1 MQTLYVIFWCTGV
14 ASYLSSLVSS
24 YLCVI
29 FCALRLHAWPSC
41 SVTANTQRPAFH
53 YTIGLLQDSRNRI
66 WNDVWWIR
74 CRRRPLVGYVDW
86 LVFGTWE
93 KRTAKWLVDV
103 KNLAAESGVIPRT
116 LCLHLSE
123 CSGVLVRLFPVS
135 AYRVYTGL
143 LFPSTYRVSF
153 KCPPTVCLSSV
164 RLPCVFRVS
173 AYRVSF
179 ECPPTFECPSVT
191 SAYRT
196 RALTVQCVSTYRV
209 AHRIFSVLSDPGVLP
224 CLHLCLRPTEEFS
237 VPSEPDVLPWLH
249 LCLTVRPTVLSVS
262 VLMATF
268 RVQPGR
274 RAKQRQATSKP
285 VCCIIF

>member
-1 MQTLYVIFWCTGV
+1 MRTLYVIFWCMGV

-209 AHRIFSVLSDPGVLP
+209 AHRSFLCSVTQAYCRVCICVWQWDLLCCTQEFFRCQFWWRLSESSPEGELNNGRLP
-224 CLHLCLRPTEEFS
+224 PNLYVALSFRPWPCHE
-237 VPSEPDVLPWLH
+237 
-249 LCLTVRPTVLSVS
+249 
-262 VLMATF
+262 
-268 RVQPGR
+268 
-274 RAKQRQATSKP
+274 
-285 VCCIIF
+285 VC